1 MADDSY
7 GKETCVDTRQL
18 ARGAL
23 FVALIAVGAFIRIP
37 IPVIP
42 FTLQTLFVMLA
53 GMLLGKNMGA
63 LSCLVYMLLGL
74 FGVPVFTSGGGFGY
88 VLQPTF
94 GYLVGFVI
102 GAYVTGAVAHGGE
115 KVTYRR
121 LLVAAFAGLAVI
133 YAVGV
138 AYLYL
143 ISNLYLGKA
152 VTVWYALLYGFLIT
166 LPGDVAKALVAGYL
180 ALKVLPVIGTQGK
193 AARKGAA

>member
-133 YAVGV
+133 Y
-138 AYLYL
+138 LYL

>member
-1 MADDSY
+1 M
-7 GKETCVDTRQL
+7 DTRQL

-37 IPVIP
+37 IPVVP

-74 FGVPVFTSGGGFGY
+74 FGVPVFASGGGFGY
-88 VLQPTF
+88 VLQPSF
-94 GYLVGFVI
+94 GYLIGFVI
-102 GAYVTGAVAHGGE
+102 GAYVIGAITYGGDE
-115 KVTYRR
+115 VTYGR

-133 YAVGV
+133 YAIGV
-138 AYLYL
+138 VYLYL
-143 ISNLYLGKA
+143 ISNLYLGKE

-166 LPGDVAKALVAGYL
+166 LPGDIAKALVAGYL
-180 ALKVLPVIGTQGK
+180 ALKLIPVIGPK
-193 AARKGAA
+193 ARLTREDAA

>member
-1 MADDSY
+1 M
-7 GKETCVDTRQL
+7 
-18 ARGAL
+18 
-23 FVALIAVGAFIRIP
+23 
-37 IPVIP
+37 
-42 FTLQTLFVMLA
+42 
-53 GMLLGKNMGA
+53 
-63 LSCLVYMLLGL
+63 
-74 FGVPVFTSGGGFGY
+74 
-88 VLQPTF
+88 
-94 GYLVGFVI
+94 
-102 GAYVTGAVAHGGE
+102 
-115 KVTYRR
+115 TYRR